1 MFNVF
6 KRINTEGKPL
16 VGQEI
21 RHALNPGPAREL
33 LRELAESAEFLR
45 ATGGTVNPRRMAD
58 RECVLRFLAFRS
70 LGDDSY
76 GGKLDEFLMNAMKHL
91 NGAPGSHSSLRD
103 DFRRAMS
110 LAWDLFGKE
119 AFRKPNR
126 PGYKRWRSPVN
137 KPLFESLSVA
147 LAEVTESG
155 AEWLRDRKGAVAA
168 ELGSL
173 MESAE
178 FSREHLRG
186 NADYETGED
195 PLREDAGTGARELV
209 VIESLHLGNFKCFRD
224 QRVPLGGLTVL
235 AGLNGAGKSTVIQA
249 VLTVHQFWKDEQE
262 GAGPWRGPLVN
273 LGSFHDV
280 LHEGSDDDVVRI
292 DVSLSDGATAHWEVH
307 PPRSGGETGGS
318 ARPSTEAYPRDLFYL
333 SADRLGPRATL
344 PFWGERAPVTPLGK
358 RGEHVLW
365 YLSSKGSVPVRPAV
379 RHPDEPTN
387 TLANQTNAWLNV
399 VSPGAVLRVRQIPEA
414 DCAVASYRY
423 ERPEDVPSR
432 PFRATNVGFG
442 VSYALP
448 PIVALLAPERDGT
461 DPREHLI
468 IIENPEA
475 HIHPA
480 GQTSMAELAARA
492 VAGGS
497 QVILET
503 HSDHVLNGVR
513 LAVAE
518 GILNADKVM
527 IHYFERT
534 GLDVRMTTP
543 VLTDTGRMDVWPE
556 GFFDQHERS
565 LSRLISIPQ
574 APVQE
579 G

>member
-1 MFNVF
+1 M
-6 KRINTEGKPL
+6 
-16 VGQEI
+16 
-21 RHALNPGPAREL
+21 
-33 LRELAESAEFLR
+33 
-45 ATGGTVNPRRMAD
+45 
-58 RECVLRFLAFRS
+58 
-70 LGDDSY
+70 
-76 GGKLDEFLMNAMKHL
+76 
-91 NGAPGSHSSLRD
+91 
-103 DFRRAMS
+103 
-110 LAWDLFGKE
+110 
-119 AFRKPNR
+119 
-126 PGYKRWRSPVN
+126 
-137 KPLFESLSVA
+137 
-147 LAEVTESG
+147 
-155 AEWLRDRKGAVAA
+155 
-168 ELGSL
+168 
-173 MESAE
+173 
-178 FSREHLRG
+178 
-186 NADYETGED
+186 
-195 PLREDAGTGARELV
+195 
-209 VIESLHLGNFKCFRD
+209 IESLHLRNFKCFRD

-249 VLTVHQFWKDEQE
+249 ILTLHQFWKDQQE
-262 GAGPWRGPLVN
+262 GTRPWRGPLVN

-292 DVSLSDGATAHWEVH
+292 DVALSDGATDHWEVR
-307 PPRSGGETGGS
+307 PPRSGGEIGGS
-318 ARPSTEAYPRDLFYL
+318 EGNATKAYPGDLFYL

-344 PFWGERAPVTPLGK
+344 PYWEGERAPVTPLGK

-365 YLSSKGSVPVRPAV
+365 YLSRRGSVPVHPVV

-387 TLANQTNAWLNV
+387 TLANQANAWLDV
-399 VSPGAVLRVRQIPEA
+399 VSPGAVLRVRAIPEA

-423 ERPEDVPSR
+423 ERPADVPSR

-448 PIVALLAPERDGT
+448 PIVALLAPERD
-461 DPREHLI
+461 DRYPRAHLV

-492 VAGGS
+492 VARGA

-518 GILNADKVM
+518 GILSPDQVV
-527 IHYFERT
+527 IHYLERD
-534 GLDVRMTTP
+534 GLDVRLTTP
-543 VLTDTGRMDVWPE
+543 VLTNNGRLDIWPE
-556 GFFDQHERS
+556 GFFDQHERN

-579 G
+579 D